1 MTTSERSGG
10 TSGAVAGIVTAIGG
24 ALLVIGTFLPFAT
37 VDAFGFSQSVT
48 GMDTD
53 SSWFYLGSGGVL
65 LALGIVI
72 LMMRQAGIRRIVG
85 VIGVIVAGL
94 MTVVS
99 IMDLMGLDDEIPAEA
114 AGQLT
119 VTAGIGLYMAIA
131 GAIVGLIGSGMAL
144 FAKGEVSRRAAPPP
158 PPPATTPTPPPP
170 PAG

>member
-1 MTTSERSGG
+1 MTTPERTGGVSGG
-10 TSGAVAGIVTAIGG
+10 LAGIVTAIGG
-24 ALLVIGTFLPFAT
+24 ALLAIGTFLPFAT

-53 SSWFYLGSGGVL
+53 SAWFYLGSGLVL
-65 LALGIVI
+65 LVLGIVI
-72 LMMRQAGIRRIVG
+72 LTMRAAAVRRIVG
-85 VIGVIVAGL
+85 AIGVIVAGL

-99 IMDLMGLDDEIPAEA
+99 IMDLLGLDDEIPVEA

-119 VTAGIGLYMAIA
+119 VSAGIGLYLAIA

-144 FAKGEVSRRAAPPP
+144 FARAEETRMAPPP
-158 PPPATTPTPPPP
+158 PPPATPPPP

>member
-1 MTTSERSGG
+1 MTTPERSGG
-10 TSGAVAGIVTAIGG
+10 SSGTVAGIVTAIGG
-24 ALLVIGTFLPFAT
+24 ALLAIGTFLPFAT
-37 VDAFGFSQSVT
+37 VDAFGFSQSVS

-53 SSWFYLGSGGVL
+53 SSWFYLGSGVVL
-65 LALGIVI
+65 LVLGIVI

-131 GAIVGLIGSGMAL
+131 GAVVALIGSGMAL
-144 FAKGEVSRRAAPPP
+144 FAKGEAPHMVAPPP
-158 PPPATTPTPPPP
+158 PPPATTPPPP